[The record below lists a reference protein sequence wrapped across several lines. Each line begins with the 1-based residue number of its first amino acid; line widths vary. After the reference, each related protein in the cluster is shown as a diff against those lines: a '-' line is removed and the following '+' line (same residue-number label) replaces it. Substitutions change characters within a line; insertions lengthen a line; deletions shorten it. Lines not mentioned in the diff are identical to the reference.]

1 MTTKLF
7 EPVSVGSLKLKNR
20 IAMAPM
26 TRCRAG
32 QDHELT
38 PIMIKYYAD
47 RADAGLIISEGTA
60 PSPHG
65 AGYARIPGLYRA
77 SQVRDW
83 KKVTDAVHARG
94 GTIVA
99 QLMHTGRASVQYNL
113 PPGARVLAPSAI
125 GLTGT
130 LWTDSHQLQPYPV
143 PHAMTAGEIEMT
155 LGEFTSAAVNAIEA
169 GFDGVEIHGANGYLI
184 DQFFNTASNQRTD
197 GWGGTIEGRMRFP
210 LEVARRITGKIG
222 SGRTGIRISPHAV
235 FNDMKP
241 DAEMDTMYERL
252 MDELNAIGL
261 MYVHVVDHSS
271 MGAPEVSPVLKA
283 VIRKKFKGA
292 YVLSGGYDRKRADE
306 DLAAGRGDLV
316 AFGRPFLSNPDL
328 VSKLK
333 TGAPL
338 RPSDPNTFY
347 TPGEPGYNDYATA
360 S

>member
-1 MTTKLF
+1 MAGMLF
-7 EPVSVGSLKLKNR
+7 EPVVIGDLKLKNR

-32 QDHELT
+32 QDHEPT
-38 PIMIKYYAD
+38 PIMAKYYAD
-47 RADAGLIISEGTA
+47 RAGAGLIISEGTA
-60 PSPHG
+60 PSPNG
-65 AGYARIPGLYRA
+65 AGYARIPGLYR
-77 SQVRDW
+77 SSHVREW
-83 KKVTDAVHARG
+83 KKVTDAVHAKG
-94 GTIVA
+94 GTMVA

-113 PPGARVLAPSAI
+113 PSGARVLAPSAI

-155 LGEFTSAAVNAIEA
+155 LGEFAAAAVNAMDA

-197 GWGGTIEGRMRFP
+197 EWGGTINGRMRFP
-210 LEVARRITGKIG
+210 LEVARRIVGKIG

-241 DAEMDTMYERL
+241 DAGMDAMYEQL
-252 MDELNAIGL
+252 IDELNAIGL

-271 MGAPEVSPVLKA
+271 MGAPEVNPALKTA
-283 VIRKKFKGA
+283 IRKKFKGA
-292 YVLSGGYDRKRADE
+292 YVLSGGYDRARAE
-306 DLAAGRGDLV
+306 QDLAAGSGDLV

-328 VSKLK
+328 VSRLK
-333 TGAPL
+333 SGAPL
-338 RPSDPNTFY
+338 RPWDPDTFY

-360 S
+360 F